1 MHDGWQYLMLMRHG
15 HSFANAAIKKGSD
28 SHFYSI
34 SGSDDRIELDELGK
48 LEASKMSRVLSRLF
62 RTDKPLTKIW
72 TSSYVRVTQTADII
86 VGTLKYPVERCVD
99 RRLAKRSY
107 GKFWNLSYRGVE
119 ELYPEENKKF
129 IEQGRLH
136 YRPPEGENYFDLF
149 ARADDFYDKE
159 IAASQN
165 NVLLVTHSVVL
176 LALQRRLENLSDE
189 DVLTRYEQESVRNG
203 STFFYRRQASTDPWQ
218 LFATFVPDMAHLSL
232 QEKSSLA
239 ATCAAAEACCMQ
251 VSPKLL
257 SKPAALAEKSEP

>member
-1 MHDGWQYLMLMRHG
+1 MHDGWQYLTLMRHG

-62 RTDKPLTKIW
+62 RANKPLTKIW

-86 VGTLKYPVERCVD
+86 SGTLKYPIERSID
-99 RRLAKRSY
+99 QRLAKRSY

-149 ARADDFYDKE
+149 ARVDDFYEKE
-159 IAASQN
+159 VAPCES
-165 NVLLVTHSVVL
+165 NVLLITHSVVL

-189 DVLTRYEQESVRNG
+189 DVAKCYELESVRNG
-203 STFFYRRQASTDPWQ
+203 STFFYRRRASTDPWQ
-218 LFATFVPDMAHLSL
+218 LFATFVPDMAHLS
-232 QEKSSLA
+232 QKEKSSLA
-239 ATCAAAEACCMQ
+239 ATCAAAEACCLQ
-251 VSPKLL
+251 VPIKLL
-257 SKPAALAEKSEP
+257 RNPAA